1 MVSQDLLWST
11 ENWRFLCPKS
21 PEIGR
26 GDFGAKILAMAL
38 NVKALIPVNEHPEVT
53 NPIVEDHA
61 RAGAD
66 KEKGFDPEQGAR
78 ERALNEWEEQQRKL
92 KRANHL
98 QLLDVL

>member
-1 MVSQDLLWST
+1 
-11 ENWRFLCPKS
+11 
-21 PEIGR
+21 
-26 GDFGAKILAMAL
+26 MAL

-53 NPIVEDHA
+53 TPIVEDST

-66 KEKGFDPEQGAR
+66 DDKGKGFNPEQGAR
-78 ERALNEWEEQQRKL
+78 EKALSEWEEQQRKL